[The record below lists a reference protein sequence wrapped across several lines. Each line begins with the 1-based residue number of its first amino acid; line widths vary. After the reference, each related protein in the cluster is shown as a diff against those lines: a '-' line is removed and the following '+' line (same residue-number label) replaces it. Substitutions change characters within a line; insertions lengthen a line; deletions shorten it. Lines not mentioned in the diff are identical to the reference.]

1 MTSIYVEC
9 EYTLARKGS
18 SSEAD
23 ESYIFREL
31 IGDIT
36 IEVDVSY
43 SRGSA
48 IAKVFGA
55 ELPDECIDELK
66 QLTWLDGD
74 KLSPFCRD
82 SIHPIS
88 RLASDFTRRI
98 LSTLKYHLDHDD
110 FSENTF
116 AIKSQKWGLSK
127 DDLHGMPSSFSIVA
141 SGGSICPLR
150 EDSYEKVKASLE
162 AGIKPLLAMRH
173 LHRARHEHSSHHKWI
188 DATIAAELAIKEVLA
203 RANPNL
209 ESLLLELP
217 SPPLSKL
224 YGKIMEEYLGE
235 QSPYRKSLIK
245 GAEVRNA
252 LVHRHDDTTVDGQEA
267 VAYVQEVD
275 RAIFHLLT
283 LLYPDD
289 ALIQGTYARKKL

>member
-9 EYTLARKGS
+9 EYTLAKKGS

-23 ESYIFREL
+23 GSYIFQEI
-31 IGDIT
+31 IGNIT
-36 IEVDVSY
+36 VEVDVSY

-55 ELPDECIDELK
+55 ELPEDCIDELK

-74 KLSPFCRD
+74 KLSSSCRD

-88 RLASDFTRRI
+88 KLASDFTRRI

-110 FSENTF
+110 FSEHTF

-127 DDLHGMPSSFSIVA
+127 DDLHGIPSSFSIVA

-150 EDSYEKVKASLE
+150 EDSYEQVKASLK

-173 LHRARHEHSSHHKWI
+173 LHRARHEHSPHHKWI

-267 VAYVQEVD
+267 VVYVQEVD

-283 LLYPDD
+283 LLYPND